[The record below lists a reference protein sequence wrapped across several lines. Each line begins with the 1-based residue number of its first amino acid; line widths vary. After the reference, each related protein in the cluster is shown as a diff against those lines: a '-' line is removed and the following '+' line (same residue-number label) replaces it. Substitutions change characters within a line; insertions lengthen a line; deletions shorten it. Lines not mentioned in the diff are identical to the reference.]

1 MQEYGDE
8 CDAPNRN
15 TCYLSYLDSVKY
27 FRPELKS
34 VLADVAL
41 RTLVYH
47 EILLAYMEH
56 AKQLGMNAMY
66 IWSCPP
72 LAVRLSLLACCGD
85 VTLCLPA
92 LRGCVAA
99 DARPA
104 SWWTKHT

>member
-1 MQEYGDE
+1 MFVWLQEYGGE

-27 FRPELKS
+27 FQPELKS
-34 VLADVAL
+34 AMADVAL

-47 EILLAYMEH
+47 EILLSYMEH

-72 LAVRLSLLACCGD
+72 LAVRPPSTEPPLL
-85 VTLCLPA
+85 LILPPSA
-92 LRGCVAA
+92 
-99 DARPA
+99 P
-104 SWWTKHT
+104 